1 MANWQRHSSLT
12 LSTMHDQQFST
23 KIYVI
28 GPTQK
33 FSVARSLAKKIRA
46 KVFFFKKNSERFLE
60 DD

>member
-1 MANWQRHSSLT
+1 
-12 LSTMHDQQFST
+12 MHDQQFST

-46 KVFFFKKNSERFLE
+46 KVFFLKKTVKGF
-60 DD
+60 

>member
-46 KVFFFKKNSERFLE
+46 KVFFLKKTVKGF
-60 DD
+60 